1 MSLGAVMDHRVAR
14 PEIPVLPSPDDLMQ
28 IMSRPAPVIAHP
40 AWRDARDKI
49 LSLVE
54 ARCHLIAILGPAGSG
69 KTTLLRDVGETLQR
83 VRPVIAFSEFS
94 DVSCEFPPDGVVLV
108 DEAERLSR
116 ASCDMLA
123 GKAHITVVLAALPS
137 FYGRFMEFREGT
149 VVPLPLLTDEE
160 ATAFLGEWMAH
171 FGLPLD
177 CLAPD
182 SWERLI
188 THCHGV
194 PRLLASLLKLAL
206 FVGADE
212 CSPRVLLE
220 HVEMAIAVQGGGA
233 ETNLAEI
240 AGFSSKE
247 DGRNESVVPAL
258 PQNTLDIPPLETVA
272 SVYRGGLADGS
283 AAADA
288 SEEGRKPARRRI
300 APWIAAGAL
309 FIAAIAVLLW
319 WDRQGPLSERI
330 WLARHRPIE
339 ASSSPVAAPA
349 PPPSKSATTAATLPA
364 EGAAGGQSAAVIQ
377 SPLTPA
383 ANSSSETKTTPASA
397 PAATATSPVPPALP
411 PPATMPVA
419 PAKPTI
425 AAPAGQT
432 SGASSPVPAVSPPA
446 ATGITLPSAASIRVV
461 VTYAWG
467 DEAALQRSLNV
478 SRILREAGFT
488 VLDPFPVSPKSAKKG
503 IRYYFVQDE
512 GVADT
517 IVNRLGGDYGAAT
530 LAQFSVIQGLPRPGT
545 IEVDVGHE

>member
-1 MSLGAVMDHRVAR
+1 MSLGAVMDHRVAQ

-40 AWRDARDKI
+40 AWRDARDKT

-69 KTTLLRDVGETLQR
+69 KTTLLRDVEETLQP

-94 DVSCEFPPDGVVLV
+94 DVSCEFPTDGVVLV

-123 GKAHITVVLAALPS
+123 GKALITVVLAALPS

-182 SWERLI
+182 AWERLI

-240 AGFSSKE
+240 AGFSAKE
-247 DGRNESVVPAL
+247 DGRHDPDSVVPAL

-272 SVYRGGLADGS
+272 SVYRGGLAEGS
-283 AAADA
+283 AADDA
-288 SEEGRKPARRRI
+288 SEEGRKPTRRRI

-319 WDRQGPLSERI
+319 WDRQGLLSERI
-330 WLARHRPIE
+330 WLTRHRPTE
-339 ASSSPVAAPA
+339 ASSSPVAAPT
-349 PPPSKSATTAATLPA
+349 PPPSKSATTAATPPA
-364 EGAAGGQSAAVIQ
+364 EGAGSGQSARVIQ
-377 SPLTPA
+377 SPPPRLPTPPRRRKQA
-383 ANSSSETKTTPASA
+383 RRQRAR
-397 PAATATSPVPPALP
+397 P
-411 PPATMPVA
+411 PPQA
-419 PAKPTI
+419 PYRQHRPR
-425 AAPAGQT
+425 QQR
-432 SGASSPVPAVSPPA
+432 PPWR
-446 ATGITLPSAASIRVV
+446 LPS
-461 VTYAWG
+461 
-467 DEAALQRSLNV
+467 Q
-478 SRILREAGFT
+478 
-488 VLDPFPVSPKSAKKG
+488 
-503 IRYYFVQDE
+503 Q
-512 GVADT
+512 
-517 IVNRLGGDYGAAT
+517 
-530 LAQFSVIQGLPRPGT
+530 
-545 IEVDVGHE
+545 